1 MTPKRIIGSI
11 NITLDDARVLPAG
24 PPHTYLGVAEQLLN
38 GVDPLVAAGG
48 PCAVPLA
55 FVGGQVAECAL
66 KASLSNNGDDTRL
79 RNTDLR
85 HILAELWKLAQSE
98 GLPID
103 PKPPPWLERLSQ
115 LHERPYYIRYSKGVQ
130 GLVIPAPAEI
140 QAGLKA
146 LVQTVGRHIK
156 S

>member
-1 MTPKRIIGSI
+1 VTPKRIIGSI

-85 HILAELWKLAQSE
+85 HILAALWKLAQSE

-103 PKPPPWLERLSQ
+103 PKPLL
-115 LHERPYYIRYSKGVQ
+115 
-130 GLVIPAPAEI
+130 
-140 QAGLKA
+140 GLK
-146 LVQTVGRHIK
+146 G
-156 S
+156 